1 MMSNERDD
9 GPDRT
14 KLTALDIRARKGGP
28 KLTMVSLYD
37 YPFARLAEDAG
48 LDIILVGD
56 SLGMVVQGHDSTVPV
71 TLDDII
77 YHGRAVRRGAPRTH
91 VVADLPFLTYH
102 LDDASTV
109 ANAGRLLQEGGADSV
124 KLEGGQEVAGRVA
137 ALVRAGIPVMGHI
150 GLTPQSAGALGGF
163 KVQGRD
169 AASARKILADA
180 EAIAA
185 AGAYAMVVEA
195 IPSELGAMITERVP
209 VPTIGIG
216 AGPSCD
222 GQVLVAHDMLGLQ
235 ERIIGRFAK
244 VYAEV
249 GAEIRQA
256 FASYASEVQTG
267 AFPDVEHSYGMSAEA
282 LAQLREPS
290 SEQ

>member
-1 MMSNERDD
+1 MTDGQAERTQ
-9 GPDRT
+9 RT
-14 KLTALDIRARKGGP
+14 RLTALDIRGRKGRA
-28 KLTMVSLYD
+28 KLTMLSLYD
-37 YPFARLAEDAG
+37 YPFARLAEDAAI
-48 LDIILVGD
+48 DIILVGD

-71 TLDDII
+71 TLDDVI
-77 YHGRAVRRGAPRTH
+77 YHSRAVRRGAPRTH

-102 LDDASTV
+102 LDDSSTV

-124 KLEGGQEVAGRVA
+124 KLEGGVEVAGRVA

-169 AASARKILADA
+169 ETSARKILADA

-185 AGAYAMVVEA
+185 AGAYAMVVEVVPA
-195 IPSELGAMITERVP
+195 ELGAMITEKVP

-216 AGPSCD
+216 AGPDCD

-244 VYAEV
+244 VYAET
-249 GAEIRQA
+249 GDQIRQA
-256 FASYASEVQTG
+256 FAAYASEVQAGT
-267 AFPDVEHSYGMSAEA
+267 FPDAEHSYGMYSEV
-282 LAQLREPS
+282 LARLQAFDDDA
-290 SEQ
+290 

>member
-1 MMSNERDD
+1 MTDHNEAEPKR
-9 GPDRT
+9 G
-14 KLTALDIRARKGGP
+14 KLTVPDIMERKRGP
-28 KLTMVSLYD
+28 RLSMVSLYD
-37 YPFARLAEDAG
+37 FPFARLAQEAG
-48 LDIILVGD
+48 IDLLLVGD
-56 SLGMVVQGHDSTVPV
+56 SVGMVVQGHDSTVPV
-71 TLDDII
+71 TLDHIL
-77 YHGRAVRRGAPRTH
+77 YHAQAVRRGAPRTH
-91 VVADLPFLTYH
+91 IVADLPFLTYH
-102 LDDASTV
+102 IDDARTIE
-109 ANAGRLLQEGGADSV
+109 NAGRLLQEGGADSV
-124 KLEGGQEVAGRVA
+124 KLEGGQEVADRVA
-137 ALVRAGIPVMGHI
+137 TLVRAGIPVMGHV

-185 AGAYAMVVEA
+185 AGAYAMVVEVVPA
-195 IPSELGAMITERVP
+195 ELGAMITERVP

-249 GAEIRQA
+249 GAEIQDA
-256 FASYASEVQTG
+256 FAVFANEVQAG
-267 AFPDVEHSYGMSAEA
+267 EFPDAEHSYGMAAEVVA
-282 LAQLREPS
+282 ELREDS
-290 SEQ
+290 A

>member
-1 MMSNERDD
+1 MGNERDD
-9 GPDRT
+9 GAEPV
-14 KLTALDIRARKGGP
+14 KLTAYDIRARKGGA

-37 YPFARLAEDAG
+37 HPFARLAADAG

-71 TLDDII
+71 TLDDVI
-77 YHGRAVRRGAPRTH
+77 YHSRAVRRGAPRTH

-102 LDDASTV
+102 LDDATTV
-109 ANAGRLLQEGGADSV
+109 ANAGRLLQEGSADSV
-124 KLEGGQEVAGRVA
+124 KLEGGVEVAGRVA

-169 AASARKILADA
+169 AASARSILADA

-185 AGAYAMVVEA
+185 AGAYAMVVEV

-249 GAEIRQA
+249 GDDIRRA
-256 FASYASEVQTG
+256 FSAYASEVQAG
-267 AFPDVEHSYGMSAEA
+267 SFPDADHSYAMAA
-282 LAQLREPS
+282 DVVAALREPGDR
-290 SEQ
+290 E